1 MAESPISSPEAPL
14 LGELSSDSETE
25 RLYFAAA
32 FLFYTT
38 IKNQSIVVFVRPTPS
53 TAVEIFFQLLQ
64 PQTPSARRLV
74 RRW

>member
-25 RLYFAAA
+25 RLYFAVA

-38 IKNQSIVVFVRPTPS
+38 II
-53 TAVEIFFQLLQ
+53 
-64 PQTPSARRLV
+64 
-74 RRW
+74 

>member
-1 MAESPISSPEAPL
+1 MIYAPYSFAMGRFCFALIKPLRHGFAVPPPLSRGGFGMAESPISSPEAPL

-38 IKNQSIVVFVRPTPS
+38 II
-53 TAVEIFFQLLQ
+53 
-64 PQTPSARRLV
+64 
-74 RRW
+74 

>member
-14 LGELSSDSETE
+14 VGELSSDGETE

-38 IKNQSIVVFVRPTPS
+38 II
-53 TAVEIFFQLLQ
+53 
-64 PQTPSARRLV
+64 
-74 RRW
+74 